1 MTMTTTTIKRVL
13 IIGNRGKQTIVDNL
27 VNPDGH
33 VVESRILKQNPH
45 VTQNVNGY
53 TIDIRTQVPANLE
66 SYMTVFVV
74 INPYCDTS
82 GGIEQLQQISD
93 QIGTER
99 LFCVIPFMEGM
110 LEETRVK
117 YINDLNRGAL
127 GDIGCRLAQMDHI
140 LFSGAVE
147 SGIVGD
153 VTLTRYRNNVVEM
166 TNKIW
171 QAIRS

>member
-1 MTMTTTTIKRVL
+1 MTTLKRVL
-13 IIGNRGKQTIVDNL
+13 IIGNRGKQTIVNNM
-27 VNPDGH
+27 VNPDGY
-33 VVESRILKQNPH
+33 VVESRIFKQNPH
-45 VTQNVNGY
+45 VSQNVNGY
-53 TIDIRTQVPANLE
+53 TIDIRTQVPAHD
-66 SYMTVFVV
+66 SHIPPYMTVFVV

-127 GDIGCRLAQMDHI
+127 GDIGRRLAQMDHI

-171 QAIRS
+171 QKIRS